1 MVPVDSL
8 DSTHEPHL
16 RFSVQGPILSVGG
29 DGLKIT
35 WDNPSS
41 PVNLPSP
48 HGDAFPRAFDRGH
61 GDA

>member
-1 MVPVDSL
+1 
-8 DSTHEPHL
+8 
-16 RFSVQGPILSVGG
+16 VQGPILSVGG

-48 HGDAFPRAFDRGH
+48 HGHAFPRAFDRGH
-61 GDA
+61 RDA